1 MGKNGSLICIDFLPF
16 LLGCAKLKLF
26 IWIRSVFMKHLII
39 TGFDPFGGEAINP
52 AWEAVK
58 LLPDT
63 LSGYRLTRME
73 IPTVFGKAAQTVL
86 AAAEAD
92 PANVIL
98 CVGQAGGRA
107 AVTPER
113 IAINLN
119 DARIPDNEGNQ
130 PVEAAIDPDGPDG
143 IFSTLPVSAMA
154 QAIRDAGLPGQ
165 VSLSAG
171 AFVCNDTLYRLLRH
185 FEGSST
191 RVGFVHV
198 PYLPQQAKDGVPA
211 MALEQIV
218 QALTALISV
227 LDR

>member
-1 MGKNGSLICIDFLPF
+1 
-16 LLGCAKLKLF
+16 
-26 IWIRSVFMKHLII
+26 MKHLII

-92 PANVIL
+92 PADVIL

-130 PVEAAIDPDGPDG
+130 PVEAVIDPHGPDG
-143 IFSTLPVSAMA
+143 IFSTVPVSSMA

-171 AFVCNDTLYRLLRH
+171 AFACNDTLYRLLRH

-191 RVGFVHV
+191 RVGFIHV
-198 PYLPQQAKDGVPA
+198 PYLPQQAKEGVPS

-218 QALTALISV
+218 QALTALISA

>member
-1 MGKNGSLICIDFLPF
+1 
-16 LLGCAKLKLF
+16 
-26 IWIRSVFMKHLII
+26 MKHLII
-39 TGFDPFGGEAINP
+39 TGFDPFGGESINP

-58 LLPDT
+58 RLPHN

-92 PANVIL
+92 PADVIL

-119 DARIPDNEGNQ
+119 DARISDNEGNQ
-130 PVEAAIDPDGPDG
+130 PVETPIDSKGPDG
-143 IFSTLPVSAMA
+143 IFSTVPVSAMA

-185 FEGSST
+185 FEGTTT
-191 RVGFVHV
+191 RVGFIHV
-198 PYLPQQAKDGVPA
+198 PYLPQQAKEGVPS
-211 MALEQIV
+211 MDLEQIV
-218 QALTALISV
+218 QALTALISA
-227 LDR
+227 LDS